1 MVFVVYGSNDNWFRV
16 WERWI
21 GYIAILIADRFQSS
35 ETYLQKANFL
45 SLSGKESVI
54 MIPSDYNHKIPYS
67 SLVPWR
73 SLTSEE
79 MFLV

>member
-1 MVFVVYGSNDNWFRV
+1 MEVMIIGLGCER
-16 WERWI
+16 RWI

-54 MIPSDYNHKIPYS
+54 MIPSDCNHKIPYS
-67 SLVPWR
+67 PLVPWR
-73 SLTSEE
+73 SLTLEE